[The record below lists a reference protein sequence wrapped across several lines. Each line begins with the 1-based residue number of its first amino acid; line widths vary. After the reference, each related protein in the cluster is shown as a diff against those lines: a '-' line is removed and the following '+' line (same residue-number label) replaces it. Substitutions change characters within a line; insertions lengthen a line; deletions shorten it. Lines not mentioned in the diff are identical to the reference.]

1 MMKPMELLEQGRF
14 LGEEFL
20 LWLWMRGLSEGGTSG
35 LEGDLSACFLDDS
48 VQLVSERGDVKE
60 LSLRKGNPAES
71 REAFEALSRGM
82 RPTKAK
88 VRLLS
93 GDMEWTFVLNAS
105 TLDTSAM
112 KLPPTQSKDPS
123 GRVADRLFLL
133 EEGLAHLERRF
144 AAFLEGRT
152 QDPKAMEAVL
162 CEWVQ
167 SSLRG
172 VPAGEVPWEE

>member
-1 MMKPMELLEQGRF
+1 MKPMELLEQGRF

-20 LWLWMRGLSEGGTSG
+20 LWLWMRGLTEGGTSG
-35 LEGDLSACFLDDS
+35 IAGDLSACFLDDS
-48 VQLVSERGDVKE
+48 IQLVSERGDVKE
-60 LSLRKGNPAES
+60 LSLRKGNPTES

-82 RPTKAK
+82 RPNKSK
-88 VRLLS
+88 VRMLS

-112 KLPPTQSKDPS
+112 KLPPTQSKDPA

-144 AAFLEGRT
+144 GAFLEART
-152 QDPKAMEAVL
+152 QDPEAMEGML
-162 CEWVQ
+162 QEWVRG
-167 SSLRG
+167 SLTG
-172 VPAGEVPWEE
+172 VSAGEVPWEE

>member
-1 MMKPMELLEQGRF
+1 MKPLELIEQGRF

-20 LWLWMRGLSEGGTSG
+20 LWLWMRGLAEGGTSG
-35 LEGDLSACFLDDS
+35 IEGDLSACFVDDA

-82 RPTKAK
+82 RPNKAK

-93 GDMEWTFVLNAS
+93 GDMEWTFVLNAA

-112 KLPPTQSKDPS
+112 KLPPTQSKDHA

-144 AAFLEGRT
+144 TTFLEDRVE
-152 QDPKAMEAVL
+152 DPQSMEK
-162 CEWVQ
+162 
-167 SSLRG
+167 SLGDWIR
-172 VPAGEVPWEE
+172 AGLRDDATVPWEE

>member
-20 LWLWMRGLSEGGTSG
+20 LWLWMRGLTEGGTSG

-112 KLPPTQSKDPS
+112 KLPS
-123 GRVADRLFLL
+123 
-133 EEGLAHLERRF
+133 
-144 AAFLEGRT
+144 AFR
-152 QDPKAMEAVL
+152 
-162 CEWVQ
+162 
-167 SSLRG
+167 LRG
-172 VPAGEVPWEE
+172 NPQ